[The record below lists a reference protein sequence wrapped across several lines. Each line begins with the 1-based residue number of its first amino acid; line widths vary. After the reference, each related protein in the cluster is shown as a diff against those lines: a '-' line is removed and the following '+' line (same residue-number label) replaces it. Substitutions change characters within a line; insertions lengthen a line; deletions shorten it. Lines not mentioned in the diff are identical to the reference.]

1 MKLFRRIVLRPLRAD
16 PIRTLISILSVAL
29 GVAVVIAIDLAGDAA
44 VGSFQSSLATLT
56 GKIDLTVTA
65 NGGVDEQ
72 YVGRLAGLPV
82 RAKLSP
88 VIEQPIRVVG
98 AGRGAAMLFG
108 VDMIGAAP
116 EQGNGSGAGAF
127 TAADMEKSAVVSSD
141 AAVKFGWKPG
151 EKIRLRGRNRTT
163 EFTVRSIVPG
173 QTSGWIGLD
182 MAAAQELMDNFGRV
196 DRVDIR
202 LEGGEDLAA
211 ARRSIEGALP
221 PGYSVRTPSDQEEEK
236 KKMLAAFRWNLRIL
250 SYIALLVGAFFI
262 YNTIAVGVVRR
273 RTEIGILRAIGASA
287 RSIEGVFLA
296 EAGVLGVIGSLLGIG
311 LGRFLAGGI
320 QGMLSDTVN
329 ALFVTS
335 APSPIVLSTAGL
347 VGAIV
352 IGTSVALLSALSPA
366 REAARVAPAE
376 AMRRASREHEAR
388 VHSGRDLAIAGA
400 LAALAV
406 AASFAGPV
414 DGRPMFGY
422 AAALLAVAA
431 MALACP
437 ALILAILK
445 FLRPALKRVSGAA
458 GLVAERSLTTAL
470 SRTSIVVAALAT
482 AIAMMV
488 SVATMVGSF
497 RETVQVWLV
506 SQLGADIYMRGAGP
520 ATAGIFPAMDTR
532 IPDLVRA
539 IPGVAD
545 VDVFHAFPFRYE
557 GTQATLGAGV
567 MDIVRRKKTLRFMT
581 GDSDTILGSLAGQ
594 DRAIVSEPFSNKHNV
609 KVGDVLTIAL
619 GESPVKLTVVG
630 IYFDYSNDRG
640 LVIVDRSTL
649 LRYLP
654 EQPLTNVAVYVRPGS
669 DAVKIRHEIEE
680 AVADYPVLV
689 APNKVLREGAIRIF
703 DRTFSVT
710 WALEGI
716 AIIVA
721 MLGAANALLALVL
734 DRRREIGLIR
744 YLGGSQGQVRA
755 MILTEAGLLGLLA
768 NVLGLVLGIALSL
781 VLIFVINK
789 QSFGWTIQFHPPV
802 GLLAGA
808 LALVWFMTILAG
820 VYPARFATRI
830 EPSDAVR
837 SE

>member
-1 MKLFRRIVLRPLRAD
+1 MKLFRRIVLRPLKAD

-56 GKIDLTVTA
+56 GKVDLTITA
-65 NGGVDEQ
+65 NGGVDEA
-72 YVGRLAGLPV
+72 YLGRLAGLPL
-82 RAKLSP
+82 RAKFSA
-88 VIEQPIRVVG
+88 VIEQPVRVVG
-98 AGRGAAMLFG
+98 GGRGSAMVFG
-108 VDMIGAAP
+108 LDMIAAAP
-116 EQGNGSGAGAF
+116 AQGNGEGEF
-127 TAADMEKSAVVSSD
+127 TPAEMERSVVVSSD
-141 AAVKFGWKPG
+141 AAVKFDWKTG
-151 EKIRLRGRNRTT
+151 QQISLRGRNRT
-163 EFTVRSIVPG
+163 ESFTVRSIVPG
-173 QTSGWIGLD
+173 QTSGWLGLD
-182 MAAAQELMDNFGRV
+182 LAAAQQLLDSFGRV
-196 DRVDIR
+196 DRVDVR
-202 LEGGEDLAA
+202 FEAGEDAA
-211 ARRSIEGALP
+211 AGRRAVEAALP
-221 PGYSVRTPSDQEEEK
+221 PGYTVRTPGDQQEEK
-236 KKMLAAFRWNLRIL
+236 QKMLAAFRWNLRIL

-273 RTEIGILRAIGASA
+273 RTEIGILRAIGSSA

-296 EAGVLGVIGSLLGIG
+296 EAAVLGVVGSLLGIA
-311 LGRFLAGGI
+311 LGRVLAGGI
-320 QGMLSDTVN
+320 EGMLSDTVN

-335 APSPIVLSTAGL
+335 APSPILLSKAG
-347 VGAIV
+347 V
-352 IGTSVALLSALSPA
+352 IGAVVVGTVVALLSALIPA

-376 AMRRASREHEAR
+376 AMRQASREHEAK
-388 VHSGRDLAIAGA
+388 VHSKRDLVISGA
-400 LAALAV
+400 LAALAF
-406 AASFAGPV
+406 AACFAGPV

-431 MALACP
+431 MAMACP
-437 ALILAILK
+437 AMIVGILRA
-445 FLRPALKRVSGAA
+445 LRPALKKLSGAA

-470 SRTSIVVAALAT
+470 SRTSVVVAALAT

-506 SQLGADIYMRGAGP
+506 SQLGADVYMRGEGP
-520 ATAGIFPAMDTR
+520 ATAGIFPAMDPR
-532 IPDLVRA
+532 IPDLVRGL
-539 IPGVAD
+539 PGVAD
-545 VDVFHAFPFRYE
+545 VDVFHAFPFRYQ

-567 MDIVRRKKTLRFMT
+567 MDIVRRKHTLRFLS
-581 GDSDTILGSLAGQ
+581 GNADQILKSLEGTQ
-594 DRAIVSEPFSNKHNV
+594 RAIVSEPFANKHHV
-609 KVGDVLTIAL
+609 KPGDVLTLAL
-619 GESPVKLTVVG
+619 GERPVKLTVAG

-654 EQPLTNVAVYVRPGS
+654 EQPLTNMAIYVQPGA
-669 DAVKIRHEIEE
+669 DAVKVRHAIEE

-689 APNKVLREGAIRIF
+689 APNGVLRDAAIRIF

-744 YLGGSQGQVRA
+744 YLGGSQGQVRT

-768 NVLGLVLGIALSL
+768 SALGLVLGMALSM

-789 QSFGWTIQFHPPV
+789 QSFGWTIQFHPPL
-802 GLLAGA
+802 GLLAAA
-808 LALVWFMTILAG
+808 LALVWAMTILAG
-820 VYPARFATRI
+820 VYPARFATTI

>member
-1 MKLFRRIVLRPLRAD
+1 
-16 PIRTLISILSVAL
+16 
-29 GVAVVIAIDLAGDAA
+29 
-44 VGSFQSSLATLT
+44 
-56 GKIDLTVTA
+56 
-65 NGGVDEQ
+65 
-72 YVGRLAGLPV
+72 
-82 RAKLSP
+82 
-88 VIEQPIRVVG
+88 
-98 AGRGAAMLFG
+98 
-108 VDMIGAAP
+108 
-116 EQGNGSGAGAF
+116 
-127 TAADMEKSAVVSSD
+127 
-141 AAVKFGWKPG
+141 
-151 EKIRLRGRNRTT
+151 
-163 EFTVRSIVPG
+163 
-173 QTSGWIGLD
+173 
-182 MAAAQELMDNFGRV
+182 
-196 DRVDIR
+196 
-202 LEGGEDLAA
+202 
-211 ARRSIEGALP
+211 
-221 PGYSVRTPSDQEEEK
+221 
-236 KKMLAAFRWNLRIL
+236 
-250 SYIALLVGAFFI
+250 
-262 YNTIAVGVVRR
+262 
-273 RTEIGILRAIGASA
+273 
-287 RSIEGVFLA
+287 
-296 EAGVLGVIGSLLGIG
+296 
-311 LGRFLAGGI
+311 
-320 QGMLSDTVN
+320 
-329 ALFVTS
+329 
-335 APSPIVLSTAGL
+335 
-347 VGAIV
+347 
-352 IGTSVALLSALSPA
+352 
-366 REAARVAPAE
+366 
-376 AMRRASREHEAR
+376 
-388 VHSGRDLAIAGA
+388 
-400 LAALAV
+400 
-406 AASFAGPV
+406 
-414 DGRPMFGY
+414 
-422 AAALLAVAA
+422 